1 VIKAKK
7 IWGQHFLNAPHIIE
21 RIVEAIP
28 QPTSEH
34 IILEIG
40 PGKGVLTEKLLQKF
54 GEKLFA
60 VEVDPELFDYLLQH
74 FPVLKG
80 KLIQKDILEINWSA
94 FFSQPMIVVGNFPY
108 NISSQ
113 IVFKIIEN
121 RQQVTAMVGMFQKEM
136 ALRIVAPPGSKDY
149 GIPSVLTAAFYKS
162 EYLFDVE
169 KEYFNPPPNVTSGVI
184 KLERNKVEKLDC
196 DEKLFIRIVKA
207 AFNQRRKMLRNSVS
221 DVCPDKRLLENNI
234 FTKRPE
240 QLSVDEF
247 LEITKM
253 FEKKDIPL
261 I

>member
-7 IWGQHFLNAPHIIE
+7 IWGQHFLNAPHIIQQ
-21 RIVEAIP
+21 IVEAIP
-28 QPTSEH
+28 QPTKQH
-34 IILEIG
+34 VVLEIG
-40 PGKGVLTEKLLQKF
+40 PGKGVLTDKLLQKF
-54 GEKLFA
+54 GEQLFA
-60 VEVDPELFDYLLQH
+60 VEVDPELYDYLLQH
-74 FPVLKG
+74 FPALNG
-80 KLIQKDILEINWSA
+80 KLIQKDILDINWGA
-94 FFSQPMIVVGNFPY
+94 FFTQPMIVVGNFPY

-121 RQQVTAMVGMFQKEM
+121 RHQVTAMVGMFQKEM

-149 GIPSVLTAAFYKS
+149 GIPSVLTAAFYKA

-169 KEYFNPPPNVTSGVI
+169 REYFNPPPNVTSGVI
-184 KLERNKVEKLDC
+184 RLERNEVENLPC

-221 DVCPDKRLLENNI
+221 DICPDKSLLENNI

-240 QLSVDEF
+240 QLGVNDF

-253 FEKKDIPL
+253 FQR
-261 I
+261 